1 MCKKSILERLRKC
14 CNEEEENKGIK
25 GINGIIPRK
34 KIEGMV
40 ENRVS
45 DFMLSENLACE
56 VVCAET
62 NSVFAEEI

>member
-1 MCKKSILERLRKC
+1 MISR
-14 CNEEEENKGIK
+14 G
-25 GINGIIPRK
+25 
-34 KIEGMV
+34 KIEEMI

>member
-1 MCKKSILERLRKC
+1 MI
-14 CNEEEENKGIK
+14 
-25 GINGIIPRK
+25 
-34 KIEGMV
+34 
-40 ENRVS
+40 ENRFS